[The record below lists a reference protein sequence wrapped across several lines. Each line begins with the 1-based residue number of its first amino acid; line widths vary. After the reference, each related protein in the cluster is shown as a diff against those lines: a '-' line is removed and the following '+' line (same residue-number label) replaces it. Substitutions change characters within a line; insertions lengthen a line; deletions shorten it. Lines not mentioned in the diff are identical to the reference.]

1 MKKLIAS
8 AFLVIALFGVSM
20 VCASAAAQDPSTGNG
35 FTVVGTAHFV
45 PYSGEVDTASAL
57 SDIVAAL
64 MSSDQALDYLSVYNS
79 STSYVFMPN
88 YVVNIKYNS
97 THNCYGIFLTSKS
110 YSGWLHTGSATAGR
124 YMIYCPPEKFEP
136 DLLYSISRATS
147 AISSKVSTI
156 SDTLS
161 SFQSNTQNAL
171 VKIYS
176 KLSGIS
182 DSVST
187 GVNHLNSI
195 NNYLSGDFS
204 LYIQS
209 IESSVIDA
217 NSSLGQLSTKMD
229 SVVDTLTTENGKNS
243 LFYPITRRLD
253 SIISSLGSSS
263 VNTGSLRYWRV
274 SDDSIGSLN
283 FSNIGYDALSSLMET
298 VTESYLDYQVVSGDT
313 RYYLDSVDSFSIVHT
328 TVGNTTGYFIQCV
341 GKYRQSVNGI
351 NQFFDGVFYLT
362 EKNST
367 IFYASD
373 DSRGATGSTDLST
386 VHRLLTTISNHL
398 SALTT
403 IPDKLTYLFGEYEG
417 TYQFPLLGTAPGT
430 VDGVSASA
438 FSVLN
443 YDESLLLFSDKDM
456 VSVVEGT
463 SSGGDFSGNPYTLR
477 NLGTRYWYHEVI
489 PMTPDLINYLES
501 SNIRPH
507 SAFKLVRTINVFFVD
522 IFDVTVEATFGDD
535 SVTLDTIIEPV
546 WSDPNDLS
554 CNTIEGFT
562 LGWFDSV
569 SYSLDYSVSWPRF
582 YRATDINSNMFGT
595 EPYLYFYSVCS
606 DPFAPH
612 DCTHGSYPVLF
623 SSRFTNFVYGQ
634 IDRVINAINSS
645 GGGASAD
652 LTSVTTRLD
661 TIIEQLQTTSGESG
675 CDHTY
680 TQDVTQAPTCILPGL
695 QVSTCS
701 QCGDS
706 YSEILA
712 ALGHDWQCTSH
723 VEAVTDPDTGEV
735 TQSGYDIYTCSRCG
749 DTYNDYAGDG
759 APSDY
764 GDTSLSKI
772 IVKLFSKLGT
782 FAGKIISWIIGLFDK
797 MLSGLNDIIT
807 RFSDLTAQITGFG
820 GDYPSW
826 LSGFWGILPQE
837 FQLALTFSFVCVF
850 IGVIGRKLFF
860 A

>member
-1 MKKLIAS
+1 MLRKFIITVICSLSIFALCAVPSFAATMSDREMAIEQISLCWQTSTNKKN
-8 AFLVIALFGVSM
+8 VISFDSLTSL
-20 VCASAAAQDPSTGNG
+20 CADLNRGGYPCEIR
-35 FTVVGTAHFV
+35 FV
-45 PYSGEVDTASAL
+45 SAL
-57 SDIVAAL
+57 NGYAILGTGYVHNTFESTRVYSLSGKYYSNIEGSVFYSPYQSDSLLSGI
-64 MSSDQALDYLSVYNS
+64 STYL
-79 STSYVFMPN
+79 
-88 YVVNIKYNS
+88 
-97 THNCYGIFLTSKS
+97 
-110 YSGWLHTGSATAGR
+110 
-124 YMIYCPPEKFEP
+124 
-136 DLLYSISRATS
+136 S

-187 GVNHLNSI
+187 GVGHLNSI

-209 IESSVIDA
+209 IESSVLGA

-351 NQFFDGVFYLT
+351 NQFFDGIFYLT

-386 VHRLLTTISNHL
+386 VHRLLNSILDRL
-398 SALTT
+398 SVLST
-403 IPDKLTYLFGEYEG
+403 IPDKLTYLFGEYDG

-443 YDESLLLFSDKDM
+443 YDNSLLLSSQNDM

-507 SAFKLVRTINVFFVD
+507 SAFKLVRTINVFFTD
-522 IFDVTVEATFGDD
+522 IFDVPVEAEYGDD
-535 SVTLDTIIEPV
+535 SVTIDTIIEPV

-554 CNTIEGFT
+554 CDTIEGFT
-562 LGWFDSV
+562 LGWSDSA
-569 SYSLDYSVSWPRF
+569 SYSFGYSMGWPRF
-582 YRATDINSNMFGT
+582 YRATDINPNMFGT
-595 EPYLYFYSVCS
+595 EPCLYFYSVCPE
-606 DPFAPH
+606 PFSPH
-612 DCTHGSYPVLF
+612 DCAHGSYPVLF

-652 LTSVTTRLD
+652 LSTLESTLSSIDGKLNNLPGSSPSDLSNIESALSTIIDKMDNLPASVDNIVVNITEDNSAYNIFYVEDENGDKKSVTSV
-661 TIIEQLQTTSGESG
+661 
-675 CDHTY
+675 
-680 TQDVTQAPTCILPGL
+680 A
-695 QVSTCS
+695 
-701 QCGDS
+701 GDS
-706 YSEILA
+706 LSA
-712 ALGHDWQCTSH
+712 
-723 VEAVTDPDTGEV
+723 
-735 TQSGYDIYTCSRCG
+735 SG
-749 DTYNDYAGDG
+749 
-759 APSDY
+759 
-764 GDTSLSKI
+764 
-772 IVKLFSKLGT
+772 KLLQFLYKL
-782 FAGKIISWIIGLFDK
+782 IIGSAISDVDN
-797 MLSGLNDIIT
+797 SIGGLND
-807 RFSDLTAQITGFG
+807 FFFDNA
-820 GDYPSW
+820 PSG
-826 LSGFWGILPQE
+826 LGE
-837 FQLALTFSFVCVF
+837 
-850 IGVIGRKLFF
+850 GVTVWD
-860 A
+860 

>member
-1 MKKLIAS
+1 MLRKFIITVICCLSISVLCAVPSYAATMSDKEMAIEQISLCWQTSTNKKN
-8 AFLVIALFGVSM
+8 VISFDSLTSL
-20 VCASAAAQDPSTGNG
+20 CADLNRDGYPCEIR
-35 FTVVGTAHFV
+35 FV
-45 PYSGEVDTASAL
+45 SAL
-57 SDIVAAL
+57 NGYAILGTGYVHNTFESARVYSLSGKYYSNIEGSIFYSPYQSDSLLSGI
-64 MSSDQALDYLSVYNS
+64 STYL
-79 STSYVFMPN
+79 
-88 YVVNIKYNS
+88 
-97 THNCYGIFLTSKS
+97 
-110 YSGWLHTGSATAGR
+110 
-124 YMIYCPPEKFEP
+124 
-136 DLLYSISRATS
+136 S

-187 GVNHLNSI
+187 GVSHLNSI
-195 NNYLSGDFS
+195 NNYLSSD
-204 LYIQS
+204 LTAYLQS
-209 IESSVIDA
+209 IESSVLGA
-217 NSSLGQLSTKMD
+217 NTSLGQLSTKMD
-229 SVVDTLTTENGKNS
+229 SVVSTLTTENGKNS

-298 VTESYLDYQVVSGDT
+298 ATESYLDYQVVSGDT
-313 RYYLDSVDSFSIVHT
+313 RYYLDSVDSFSIAHT

-373 DSRGATGSTDLST
+373 DSRGATGSVDLST
-386 VHRLLTTISNHL
+386 VESYLSRTVSHL
-398 SALTT
+398 SGLS
-403 IPDKLTYLFGEYEG
+403 DKLTYLFGGYEEL
-417 TYQFPLLGTAPGT
+417 YQFPVLGSMSGT
-430 VDGVSASA
+430 VRGVSSSS
-438 FSVLN
+438 FSVPA
-443 YDESLLLFSDKDM
+443 YDSHLY
-456 VSVVEGT
+456 VSRDSRVSGA
-463 SSGGDFSGNPYTLR
+463 SSGISYGGEFSGYPYTLYNVGSGFVYR
-477 NLGTRYWYHEVI
+477 EVI
-489 PMTPDLINYLES
+489 PATYDFMDALISAGFS
-501 SNIRPH
+501 SDSFN
-507 SAFKLVRTINVFFVD
+507 AVRTIAISAYEFENVP
-522 IFDVTVEATFGDD
+522 VEATLDGDSFIIQVGIAPEWEDPFNID
-535 SVTLDTIIEPV
+535 S
-546 WSDPNDLS
+546 NALS
-554 CNTIEGFT
+554 GFQIGNADYRNGEIRF
-562 LGWFDSV
+562 LSSSSFYDVGI
-569 SYSLDYSVSWPRF
+569 SYSFSRLSPAMNVEFSSGFYYYS
-582 YRATDINSNMFGT
+582 I
-595 EPYLYFYSVCS
+595 CS
-606 DPFAPH
+606 DPFTHH
-612 DCTHGSYPVLF
+612 DCDCGRYLVTY

-701 QCGDS
+701 RCGDS